1 MLNFISTRARPSSA
15 AWGRRRDARHRVYAV
30 LERLGRA
37 HRRRGAVVGLWE
49 SRRAPLCSS
58 PRDGDVRR
66 DVAPRSVHVV
76 LERGLRGRRS
86 RPGNCFGDTEA
97 ALRAKTSHS
106 ARDEHDRSSCER
118 QLCTSTGPASEPTY
132 NYLESM
138 RAVHIKHQ
146 RREMGMC

>member
-1 MLNFISTRARPSSA
+1 MLRLVGPRGEPAHQQVVL
-15 AWGRRRDARHRVYAV
+15 GRFDA
-30 LERLGRA
+30 RLGRPVA
-37 HRRRGAVVGLWE
+37 DAAAVPRARGDGG
-49 SRRAPLCSS
+49 AP
-58 PRDGDVRR
+58 
-66 DVAPRSVHVV
+66 
-76 LERGLRGRRS
+76 RGRRS
-86 RPGNCFGDTEA
+86 RPGSGFGDTEA

-146 RREMGMC
+146 RREMGIC